1 MESFLS
7 MKQKLLPLG
16 LYELD
21 DNDETVW
28 ELKAYAEGLNT
39 LFDTLD
45 ELEREYF
52 ISTAQSYGLSRREL
66 LFGREMSGQ
75 TAQERRD
82 ALMYLERTIVGDT
95 TDSGFAEFLENLG
108 LSGQGGVH
116 HKYRGSKDRRRKG
129 FDRRAY
135 QSRGAAVHEL
145 YDQFYRLRIF

>member
-45 ELEREYF
+45 ELE
-52 ISTAQSYGLSRREL
+52 
-66 LFGREMSGQ
+66 
-75 TAQERRD
+75 
-82 ALMYLERTIVGDT
+82 
-95 TDSGFAEFLENLG
+95 
-108 LSGQGGVH
+108 
-116 HKYRGSKDRRRKG
+116 DRK
-129 FDRRAY
+129 
-135 QSRGAAVHEL
+135 SVV
-145 YDQFYRLRIF
+145 